1 MRCPEYQNLSK
12 NTDSISLFSM
22 QNTDPYLDYWRNQ
35 QKQQQAHN
43 QYLAQQARQN
53 LETIIQYLIQAFP
66 IKKIILF
73 GSLVKNKFTET
84 SDIDLAVEGIPP
96 AAYFQVLAQV
106 NALSD
111 RWIDLKPLEDLD
123 PHFLQRVMQTGE
135 VFYVSED
142 NE

>member
-1 MRCPEYQNLSK
+1 
-12 NTDSISLFSM
+12 M
-22 QNTDPYLDYWRNQ
+22 QNTDPYLDYLRNR

-43 QYLAQQARQN
+43 QYLAQQARKN

-96 AAYFQVLAQV
+96 AVYFQTLAQV

-111 RWIDLKPLEDLD
+111 RWIDLKPLEDLE

-135 VFYVSED
+135 VLYVSED